1 MVERCYLIIR
11 LGHCFNTQFRHASVL
26 HENVWERPKAHVW
39 TKKVHAAKNFA
50 TFVLWWR
57 QRKTSISVGPIFLT
71 IPSYLTFAVH
81 EKDIM
86 INRTITDY
94 SEVLRA
100 QEDGNETYKTEKEG
114 EWLVETQG
122 LQYYVYFRYDKIQLE
137 WIDKLCARY

>member
-1 MVERCYLIIR
+1 MT
-11 LGHCFNTQFRHASVL
+11 F
-26 HENVWERPKAHVW
+26 
-39 TKKVHAAKNFA
+39 KVSLLLPDA
-50 TFVLWWR
+50 

-100 QEDGNETYKTEKEG
+100 QEDGNETYTTDKEG

-137 WIDKLCARY
+137 